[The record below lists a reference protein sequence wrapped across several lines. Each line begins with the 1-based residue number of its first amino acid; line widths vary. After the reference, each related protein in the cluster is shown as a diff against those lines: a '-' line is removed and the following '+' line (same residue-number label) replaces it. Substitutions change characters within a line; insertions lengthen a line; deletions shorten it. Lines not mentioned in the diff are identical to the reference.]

1 MINQTF
7 YPGQKHV
14 DPFAPE
20 NIELSPEQI
29 VENQRNSNRTTKPRK
44 LKEPLFVQY
53 PYDAQMNLAKEA
65 RNCLIAVQAELYRLY
80 FQNWDKTQP
89 IELGNSVFRSLG
101 FDNKQKK
108 RALEA
113 LETAKHIKVQWR
125 GNRSPLIVL
134 TDTGFRLI
142 CDLGSTTQRA

>member
-1 MINQTF
+1 MVNQTF
-7 YPGQKHV
+7 YPGQNNV

-29 VENQRNSNRTTKPRK
+29 AENQRTPSKITKTRK
-44 LKEPLFVQY
+44 TKESLFVQY
-53 PYDAQMNLAKEA
+53 PYDAQMSLAKQT
-65 RNCLIAVQAELYRLY
+65 RNCLIAVQAELHRLH
-80 FQNWDKTQP
+80 FQNWHKNQP

-125 GNRSPLIVL
+125 GNQSPLIFL

>member
-1 MINQTF
+1 MINPTF
-7 YPGQKHV
+7 YPGQNNV

-20 NIELSPEQI
+20 NIELSAEQI
-29 VENQRNSNRTTKPRK
+29 AENQRTPSKTTKTRK
-44 LKEPLFVQY
+44 LKESLFVQY
-53 PYDAQMNLAKEA
+53 PYDTQMTLAKQT
-65 RNCLIAVQAELYRLY
+65 RNCLIAVQAELYRLF
-80 FQNWDKTQP
+80 FQNWHKNQP

-125 GNRSPLIVL
+125 ENQSPLIVL
-134 TDTGFRLI
+134 TDIGFRL
-142 CDLGSTTQRA
+142 LRLT